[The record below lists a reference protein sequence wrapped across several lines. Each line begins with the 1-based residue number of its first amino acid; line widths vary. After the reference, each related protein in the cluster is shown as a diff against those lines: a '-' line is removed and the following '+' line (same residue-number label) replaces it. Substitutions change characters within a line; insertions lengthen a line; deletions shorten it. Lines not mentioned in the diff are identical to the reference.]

1 MNDDYLW
8 QRAGDDPEIRALEQQ
23 LAGLAHG
30 GEPLPDLPERTDA
43 RRTWR
48 ALGLAAAVLL
58 VGATAW
64 MSLGTGEKPGREPVG
79 GWALRGQVGG
89 TRCDGAVASGVCGL
103 AVGEFIE
110 AEARLD
116 LAVADIGTLALEP
129 DTRLGLVA
137 SGAAGHRLK
146 LERGTIHARVLAP
159 PRLLV
164 VETPGATAVDL
175 GCSYTLSVDA
185 AGAGFLAV
193 ETGAVAL
200 EHAELSVHVPA
211 GARTETRPGA
221 APGVPYFTDAEPALQ
236 QALERL
242 SFETGVSEVVEV
254 ALAAARPRDSLSL
267 WHLLPRVGPE
277 QRKLV
282 VRRIAELVELDR
294 AALPEAALVELEPAA
309 LEQLRR
315 ELEPSWG

>member
-1 MNDDYLW
+1 MNGDYLW

-23 LAGLAHG
+23 LAGLGHG
-30 GEPLPDLPERTDA
+30 GEPLPELPPRTA
-43 RRTWR
+43 SHRPWR
-48 ALGLAAAVLL
+48 ALGLAAAALL
-58 VGATAW
+58 VGVATWLAF
-64 MSLGTGEKPGREPVG
+64 GTGEGARPDQAA
-79 GWALRGQVGG
+79 GWALRGQVGA
-89 TRCDGAVASGVCGL
+89 TRCDGAAAAGACGL

-129 DTRLGLVA
+129 HTRLGLVA
-137 SGAAGHRLK
+137 TGASEHRLK

-200 EHAELSVHVPA
+200 EHPEFSVHVPA

-221 APGVPYFTDAEPALQ
+221 APGVPYFADAAPALR
-236 QALERL
+236 QAIELL
-242 SFETGVSEVVEV
+242 SFETGDAGVVAA
-254 ALAAARPRDSLSL
+254 ALEAARPRDSLSL

-277 QRKLV
+277 LRAAV
-282 VRRIAELVELDR
+282 VRRIAELVELE
-294 AALPEAALVELEPAA
+294 AVSEAALVELEPAA
-309 LEQLRR
+309 LERLRR
-315 ELEPSWG
+315 ELEPAWG